1 MNELW
6 SQVYGY
12 WCGIRRYR
20 WYGILVAWIIAIAG
34 WTYVVWMPDQYQS
47 TARVYVDTDSLLRPL
62 LHGLAVQPDVEQRLS
77 IMTQTLL
84 SQPNL
89 EKVIQQTDM
98 DLSITTPKQ
107 KESLLNQLKNAI
119 SVQASKGN
127 LYKISYEAPDS
138 KLARRVVQ
146 SILNIF
152 VEKTLGTSQ
161 SDTNNARQFIDQQ
174 IKVYEKLLSSAEK
187 ELMNFKREHVGLMP
201 NEKGDYYQRLQTDL
215 ENLNVARTKLN
226 MAIGRRDAIR
236 RQLGGEEPVI
246 GFGSYGSSAKDA
258 IDIRI
263 QSLQAQLDEV
273 LLKYTDKHPDVAA
286 LRETIAMLREQKKN
300 RTSISIPKIEMNTS
314 NENEADKHQSEG
326 NFSLQGGNFYYQQMQ
341 IALAEADA
349 EIASQTAQVAVLE
362 QNIKQLRELVDT
374 IPKVEAELA
383 NLNRDYG
390 VYKKNYEQLLIR
402 RESAKMGGK
411 IDESPENVKFRIVDP
426 PTEPLLPSGP
436 NRPLLITLVLFVA
449 VGIGTAFA
457 FLLSQLKSV
466 FYTRQD
472 LEDITGLP
480 VLGIVSMVLSE
491 NILRKQ
497 RVSLV
502 SFLFALSLLIVG
514 YGLLISN
521 YLFSIKV
528 LDVIRHSIA

>member
-1 MNELW
+1 
-6 SQVYGY
+6 
-12 WCGIRRYR
+12 
-20 WYGILVAWIIAIAG
+20 
-34 WTYVVWMPDQYQS
+34 
-47 TARVYVDTDSLLRPL
+47 
-62 LHGLAVQPDVEQRLS
+62 
-77 IMTQTLL
+77 
-84 SQPNL
+84 
-89 EKVIQQTDM
+89 
-98 DLSITTPKQ
+98 
-107 KESLLNQLKNAI
+107 
-119 SVQASKGN
+119 
-127 LYKISYEAPDS
+127 
-138 KLARRVVQ
+138 
-146 SILNIF
+146 
-152 VEKTLGTSQ
+152 
-161 SDTNNARQFIDQQ
+161 
-174 IKVYEKLLSSAEK
+174 
-187 ELMNFKREHVGLMP
+187 
-201 NEKGDYYQRLQTDL
+201 
-215 ENLNVARTKLN
+215 
-226 MAIGRRDAIR
+226 
-236 RQLGGEEPVI
+236 
-246 GFGSYGSSAKDA
+246 
-258 IDIRI
+258 
-263 QSLQAQLDEV
+263 
-273 LLKYTDKHPDVAA
+273 
-286 LRETIAMLREQKKN
+286 
-300 RTSISIPKIEMNTS
+300 
-314 NENEADKHQSEG
+314 
-326 NFSLQGGNFYYQQMQ
+326 MQ